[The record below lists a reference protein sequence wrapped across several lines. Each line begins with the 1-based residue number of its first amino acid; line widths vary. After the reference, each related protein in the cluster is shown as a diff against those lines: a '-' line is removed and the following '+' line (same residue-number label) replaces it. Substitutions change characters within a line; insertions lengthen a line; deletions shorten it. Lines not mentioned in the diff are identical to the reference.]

1 MPKKQWT
8 LQGNYKPWYVGWR
21 ICHQKAS
28 EVLQKFYDTPSFI
41 PKDWKLNKTEWIFM
55 GTPGVGAPFH
65 LDNVQGSSWQAQVPL
80 QCTTVYQVDFHKFVN
95 LPISNF
101 NGPWVLFWMSLSAS
115 MLI

>member
-1 MPKKQWT
+1 MPKKQYT

-28 EVLQKFYDTPSFI
+28 EVLQKFYDTPSFM

-65 LDNVQGSSWQAQVPL
+65 LDNVQASSWQAQVPDL
-80 QCTTVYQVDFHKFVN
+80 GISIDLKSADKELKVVTPEKIKTCVTTFTK
-95 LPISNF
+95 
-101 NGPWVLFWMSLSAS
+101 
-115 MLI
+115 